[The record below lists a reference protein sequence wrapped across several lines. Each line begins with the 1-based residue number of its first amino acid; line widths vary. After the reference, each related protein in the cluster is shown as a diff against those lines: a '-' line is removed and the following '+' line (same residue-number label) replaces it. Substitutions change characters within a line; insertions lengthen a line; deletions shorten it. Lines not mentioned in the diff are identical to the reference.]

1 MTLGIFAA
9 FVYGTLALI
18 GGIMGYVQAQ
28 SKVSLISGSISG
40 LLIVFAGVMQLN
52 GQLWGLL
59 LATVVT
65 AALVVFFCLRLAK
78 TRKFMP
84 SGLMASLGMVAL
96 VLMVSQIK

>member
-40 LLIVFAGVMQLN
+40 LLIVIAAVMQLN
-52 GQLWGLL
+52 GQFWGLL

-96 VLMVSQIK
+96 VLMIK

>member
-40 LLIVFAGVMQLN
+40 LLIVFAAFMQLN
-52 GQLWGLL
+52 GQFWGLL
-59 LATVVT
+59 LAIVVT
-65 AALVVFFCLRLAK
+65 AALVVFFCLRLVK

-96 VLMVSQIK
+96 VLMIK